1 MGSAAVRCTQ
11 GRWAGRRG
19 GAFSNDL
26 RAHMNFAQCATLY
39 PCVYGPRKKHR
50 CVRKHPVQGRAE
62 VLQRAVPIAIPNA
75 TPWYCL
81 SPPRRAA
88 TGGRMDAISNFAA
101 RYARSREEEMS
112 IDEYLAECKRDPM
125 AYATAAQRML
135 AAIGEPEMV
144 DTRNDP
150 RLSRLFANKVIK
162 HYPTFAEFYGMED
175 SIEQVVSF
183 FRHAAQGLEERK
195 QILYLLGPVGGGKSS
210 IAERL
215 KYLMQK
221 VPFYALKGSPVN
233 ESPLGLFDA
242 VEDGPVLEEQFG
254 IPRRYLQRVLSP
266 WAVKRL
272 EEYGGDIRQF
282 KVVKRYPSILK
293 QVGIAKTEPGDE
305 NNQDISSL
313 VGKVDIRK
321 LESFAQ
327 DDTDAYSYSGG
338 LCLANQ
344 GLLEFVE
351 MFKAPIKVLH
361 PLLTATQ
368 EGNYKGTEGFG
379 AIPFDGVVLAHSNE
393 SEWKA
398 FRNNKNN
405 EAFLDRIYIVKVP
418 YCLRVSE
425 ETRIYEKLIRE
436 SSLGAAKCA
445 PGTLKMMAQFSIL
458 TRLKEPEN
466 SSIFS
471 KMLVYDGESLK
482 DTDPRAKSYQEYR
495 DYAGVDEGMNGVSTR
510 FAFKILSKVFNF
522 DSAEVAANPV
532 HLMYVLEQQIEREQ
546 FPAELETKYTSYIK
560 EYLSP
565 RYAEFIGKEIQT
577 AYLESY
583 SEYGQNI
590 FDRYVTYADYWIQ
603 DNEYRDT
610 DTGEVF
616 DRGALNAE
624 LEKIEKP
631 AGIANPKDFR
641 NEIVNFVLRAR
652 ANNQGK
658 NPSWTSYEKLRLVIE
673 KKMFSNTEELLPV
686 ISFNAKAS
694 AEDARKHED
703 FVTRMV
709 DKGYTP
715 KQVRL
720 LCEWYLRVRKSS

>member
-1 MGSAAVRCTQ
+1 MDVIE
-11 GRWAGRRG
+11 
-19 GAFSNDL
+19 
-26 RAHMNFAQCATLY
+26 NF
-39 PCVYGPRKKHR
+39 
-50 CVRKHPVQGRAE
+50 
-62 VLQRAVPIAIPNA
+62 
-75 TPWYCL
+75 
-81 SPPRRAA
+81 
-88 TGGRMDAISNFAA
+88 
-101 RYARSREEEMS
+101 RSRFDKAREEEFS
-112 IDEYLAECKRDPM
+112 LGEYLDLCKTDPTT
-125 AYATAAQRML
+125 YATAAERML
-135 AAIGEPEMV
+135 LAIGEPEAV

-150 RLSRLFANKVIK
+150 RLSRLFANKIIK
-162 HYPTFAEFYGMED
+162 IYPAFREFYGMEEV
-175 SIEQVVSF
+175 IEQVVSY
-183 FRHAAQGLEERK
+183 FRHAAQGLEEKK
-195 QILYLLGPVGGGKSS
+195 QVLYLLGPVGGGKSS

-215 KYLMQK
+215 KHLMEK
-221 VPFYALKGSPVN
+221 IPFYALKGSPVN
-233 ESPLGLFDA
+233 ESPLGLFDPA
-242 VEDGPVLEEQFG
+242 EDADILEQEYK
-254 IPRRYLQRVLSP
+254 IPRRHLNRILSP

-282 KVVKRYPSILK
+282 RVVKRYPSQLRQI
-293 QVGIAKTEPGDE
+293 GIAKTEPGDE

-321 LESFAQ
+321 LEQYSQ
-327 DDTDAYSYSGG
+327 DDPDAYSFSGG

-368 EGNYKGTEGFG
+368 EGNFKGTEGFG
-379 AIPFDGVVLAHSNE
+379 AIPFDGIILAHSNE

-418 YCLRVSE
+418 YCLRVTE
-425 ETRIYEKLIRE
+425 EVKIYEKLLRN
-436 SSLGAAKCA
+436 SALANAVCA
-445 PGTLKMMAQFSIL
+445 PGTLKMMAQFSVL

-466 SSIFS
+466 SSLFS
-471 KMLVYDGESLK
+471 KMQIYDGENLK

-510 FAFKILSKVFNF
+510 FAFKIISQVFNF
-522 DSAEVAANPV
+522 DSTEIAANPV

-546 FPAELETKYTSYIK
+546 FPPEQEQKYLAFIK
-560 EYLSP
+560 EHLSA
-565 RYAEFIGKEIQT
+565 RYVDFIGKEIQT

-603 DNEYRDT
+603 DQEYRDS
-610 DTGEVF
+610 DTGEIF
-616 DRGALNAE
+616 DRSALNAE

-631 AGIANPKDFR
+631 AGMANPKDFR

-652 ANNQGK
+652 ANNGGK
-658 NPSWTSYEKLRLVIE
+658 NPLWTSYEKLRAVIE
-673 KKMFSNTEELLPV
+673 KKMFSNTEDLLPV

-694 AEDARKHED
+694 AEDQRKHEN
-703 FVTRMV
+703 FLNRMV
-709 DKGYTP
+709 EKGYTP

-720 LCEWYLRVRKSS
+720 LCEWYLRVRKSA